1 MTIDYS
7 NQIKKEYIMKTTHY
21 IAISLLLIAVIGCTK
36 KENQEATNT
45 QAGNTPTSEKM
56 METMPLGTE
65 VKASSMLPN
74 EIKAGDTTTV
84 IEQND
89 SGKRV
94 MFWYD
99 PMLPDRHFSKS
110 GQSPFM
116 DMKLAP
122 QYAVDAK
129 KGDTP

>member
-1 MTIDYS
+1 
-7 NQIKKEYIMKTTHY
+7 MKTTHF
-21 IAISLLLIAVIGCTK
+21 IAISLLFAALIGCSK
-36 KENQEATNT
+36 NESHEATNT
-45 QAGNTPTSEKM
+45 QADNMPVSEKP
-56 METMPLGTE
+56 METKTSDTE
-65 VKASSMLPN
+65 AKPKGMLPN
-74 EIKAGDTTTV
+74 EIKAEDTTTA

-122 QYAVDAK
+122 QYAVDSK